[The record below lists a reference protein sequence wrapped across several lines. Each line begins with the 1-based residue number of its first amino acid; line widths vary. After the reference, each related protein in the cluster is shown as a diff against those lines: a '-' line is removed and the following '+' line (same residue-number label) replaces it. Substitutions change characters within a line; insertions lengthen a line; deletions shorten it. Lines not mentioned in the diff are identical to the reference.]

1 MFFNDLFLN
10 EDISSPQS
18 LKCGFSLATEHKFL
32 TFVAKFNTSGQS
44 RTLSDTVFFTACTLI
59 KNTVKTAMFW
69 NIITSSNN
77 CFPFE
82 YILKCNLFLWC
93 KASLLQSSVSY
104 DPSEIILICWFTAQE
119 TFLIIIN
126 VENSSVS
133 TNIHIRGQQFL
144 AFKWFILKLRHF
156 FLLSP

>member
-44 RTLSDTVFFTACTLI
+44 RTLSDTVFSPACTLI

-69 NIITSSNN
+69 NIIYKFKY
-77 CFPFE
+77 CFPFGI
-82 YILKCNLFLWC
+82 Y
-93 KASLLQSSVSY
+93 
-104 DPSEIILICWFTAQE
+104 
-119 TFLIIIN
+119 
-126 VENSSVS
+126 
-133 TNIHIRGQQFL
+133 
-144 AFKWFILKLRHF
+144 FKM
-156 FLLSP
+156 